1 MGHVVATEP
10 SLVERLT
17 LAQRH
22 ASQGLAR
29 ALAED
34 GVTVDQWR
42 VLRVLADGEGHRM
55 GRLATALVVAQAT
68 LTRLVD
74 SLSDQALVY
83 RRQSDVDGRRVTVHL
98 SRQGQARL
106 VRLDAL
112 VRAHERS
119 LAADPE
125 WQDLLAGIGASA
137 GTV

>member
-1 MGHVVATEP
+1 MGHVVDTVP

-17 LAQRH
+17 VAQRH

-42 VLRVLADGEGHRM
+42 VLRVLADGEGHPM
-55 GRLATALVVAQAT
+55 GQLAATLLVPQAT

-74 SLSDQALVY
+74 SLTDGALVY
-83 RRQSDVDGRRVTVHL
+83 RRQSEDDGRRVSVHL

-106 VRLDAL
+106 VRLDAV
-112 VRAHERS
+112 VRAHEES
-119 LAADPE
+119 LGADPAWRE
-125 WQDLLAGIGASA
+125 IAAGLGPCG
-137 GTV
+137 GTA